1 MTLDD
6 SETGIKT
13 LIPIMSYNGY
23 NYSHYFNSASQNND
37 RQGSYASQ
45 SSNTVH
51 PNHPTSSSSYRQQQ
65 TDIRGYTASQPRQWN
80 AQQNSSDQAPPSHW
94 YNGGNGTSTGSY
106 QDATSATSGS
116 GAQGQYMGV
125 AGRTGGSRLDTSA
138 LGSLAYASG
147 LESSGVDSQPLQTI
161 SRNNSDYNIASRRI
175 QTPPARLVS
184 PMHGSTTAT
193 LPNGNN
199 HVRSGSTG
207 SAQPQFVPSYRHAQQ
222 QLQTGPGHPQSVNTN
237 HNPYQPRSGGLSAN
251 ADAQSHHG
259 RYASSRLSSGAN
271 PSGNE
276 VRNSELHTQQARSL
290 VTERRTSSPQQSQQ
304 AHSNDPPVN
313 HIWQTSS
320 AYGTQIS
327 NAQANNVRRSHHS
340 PESTARSV
348 GSSAGKHLHLD
359 SAPTNTE
366 HTLGTAPQRLSQ
378 TNGAG
383 QSWSNTHRPSSWES
397 SGIQD
402 APAQTERVR
411 QHHLSQDQELR
422 DSKSHSPQKLAHHDL
437 QHPSMPAPSTAPI
450 TVDPSRVFNP
460 YHQEYQRRK
469 ALADAEDARKDTRSS
484 LSVQDEG
491 SGQPQV
497 STQADLEVGAS
508 ISSTRGRTTTPVMGR
523 PDIRSRNIAAPGE
536 TDAKVANSGLD
547 SGDKEQMES
556 EMKLMLE
563 KMREY
568 KAKDPSLF
576 LQIWEQVKKVC
587 VSTTTPVSYDGAGSN
602 YIDTSAS

>member
-1 MTLDD
+1 MTLYY

-13 LIPIMSYNGY
+13 LTPTMSYNGY

-37 RQGSYASQ
+37 RQGSYPSQ

-51 PNHPTSSSSYRQQQ
+51 PNHATSSSLSYRQQQ
-65 TDIRGYTASQPRQWN
+65 TDIRGYTASQPQQWN
-80 AQQNSSDQAPPSHW
+80 AQRNSSDQAATNHW

-106 QDATSATSGS
+106 QDSTSATSGS

-125 AGRTGGSRLDTSA
+125 ARRTGGSHLDTSA

-147 LESSGVDSQPLQTI
+147 LESSGVDSQPLQTT
-161 SRNNSDYNIASRRI
+161 SRNNSDYNTASRRI

-184 PMHGSTTAT
+184 PMHGSTTTA

-199 HVRSGSTG
+199 HVRSGSTS
-207 SAQPQFVPSYRHAQQ
+207 SAQPQFAPSYRHAQQ
-222 QLQTGPGHPQSVNTN
+222 QLRTGPGHPQSVNTN
-237 HNPYQPRSGGLSAN
+237 HNPYQPLLGGLSAD

-259 RYASSRLSSGAN
+259 RYTSSRLSSGTNA
-271 PSGNE
+271 SGNE
-276 VRNSELHTQQARSL
+276 ARNSELHTQQARSL

-304 AHSNDPPVN
+304 AHSNNPLEN
-313 HIWQTSS
+313 HMWQTSS

-327 NAQANNVRRSHHS
+327 NAQANNVPRSHHS

-359 SAPTNTE
+359 AAPTNAEPTS
-366 HTLGTAPQRLSQ
+366 GTAPQRLSQ
-378 TNGAG
+378 TNGPG
-383 QSWSNTHRPSSWES
+383 QSWSNTRRPSNWGS
-397 SGIQD
+397 SGMQD

-422 DSKSHSPQKLAHHDL
+422 DSKSHSPQKSAHHDL
-437 QHPSMPAPSTAPI
+437 QHPSMLAPSTAPI

-484 LSVQDEG
+484 FPVHDER
-491 SGQPQV
+491 SEQPQV
-497 STQADLEVGAS
+497 STRADPQVGAP
-508 ISSTRGRTTTPVMGR
+508 ISSTGGRTTTPVMGR
-523 PDIRSRNIAAPGE
+523 PSITSGHIAAPGE

-547 SGDKEQMES
+547 SSDKEQMES

-587 VSTTTPVSYDGAGSN
+587 VSSTTPVSYDGAGI
-602 YIDTSAS
+602 Y